1 MRSKDKS
8 MVTTH
13 YSASAEPSS
22 QLVLGIEPRKVVS
35 KQKLCSYYMHLTKP
49 TISLLVTLSALPAY
63 LIPQTAWPP
72 VIEVLGLLLGVYLM
86 SASAAVFNQLLE
98 WETDRTM
105 MRTRG
110 RSVPMGYV
118 SRGEAGWFG
127 ALVGVVGIGA
137 LLGTVGQLT
146 ALIGLGG
153 HVFYVVIY
161 TLILKKLTVQNIVI
175 GGAAGAIGPLMGAAA
190 AGQLASPLPW
200 ILFALIFLWTPP
212 HFWSLS
218 LKYQS
223 DYAAAGIPMFPVVYG
238 EDRTRKM
245 IFLYSLTLIPVVL
258 LLAITGLWLATT
270 VAILITGYFV
280 YLCADLY
287 KHKKQSHHDLMRLFR
302 WSCYYALVIFSVLS
316 LEKILRL
323 WLIG

>member
-8 MVTTH
+8 MLVTS
-13 YSASAEPSS
+13 YSASAEPAHR
-22 QLVLGIEPRKVVS
+22 LVLGIEQRKVVS
-35 KQKLCSYYMHLTKP
+35 TQKLCGYYIHLTKP

-63 LIPQTAWPP
+63 LIPQTTWPP
-72 VIEVLGLLLGVYLM
+72 VGELLGLLFGVCLM
-86 SASAAVFNQLLE
+86 SASAAVFNQSLE

-105 MRTRG
+105 IRTRG
-110 RSVPMGYV
+110 RSVPMGHI

-127 ALVGVVGIGA
+127 ALLGVVGIGA
-137 LLGTVGQLT
+137 LLGTAGQLA
-146 ALIGLGG
+146 ALIGVIG
-153 HVFYVVIY
+153 HVFYVLIY
-161 TLILKKLTVQNIVI
+161 TLILKKRTVQNIVI

-190 AGQLASPLPW
+190 AGELAAPLPW

-238 EDRTRKM
+238 EDRTRRM
-245 IFLYSLTLIPVVL
+245 IFIYSLTLIPVVL

-287 KHKKQSHHDLMRLFR
+287 KHKKQSHQDLMRLFR
-302 WSCYYALVIFSVLS
+302 WSCYYALLIFSVLS
-316 LEKILRL
+316 LEKLLRL
-323 WLIG
+323 WLLV